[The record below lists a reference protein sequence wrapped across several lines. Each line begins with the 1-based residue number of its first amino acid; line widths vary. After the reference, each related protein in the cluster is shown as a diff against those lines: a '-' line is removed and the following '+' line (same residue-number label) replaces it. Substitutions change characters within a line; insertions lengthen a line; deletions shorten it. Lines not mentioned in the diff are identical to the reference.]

1 MFQQVEKYNT
11 QMTNILF
18 KLFDLEIRN
27 KQIIEEKDKYV
38 LNLQG
43 ALEEQKLR
51 VELQVKQ
58 NENDEVLA
66 QLQIARQ
73 KINNMEKHNKD
84 LEKIRRDSL

>member
-11 QMTNILF
+11 QMTSILF

-51 VELQVKQ
+51 AELQVKQ